1 MVGGSYH
8 MPYPDVY
15 LYDYDLHPLAS
26 LAAGLL
32 GEKLGARGGGDAE
45 RGDLACRF
53 LLLITALVGGCFVVE
68 SQRAKRLRYGA
79 TGREAQPL
87 QHTPAGASKA

>member
-1 MVGGSYH
+1 MEHGE
-8 MPYPDVY
+8 
-15 LYDYDLHPLAS
+15 
-26 LAAGLL
+26 AATPSEATCESTTLL
-32 GEKLGARGGGDAE
+32 FALPMIA
-45 RGDLACRF
+45 F

-79 TGREAQPL
+79 TGREAEPL

>member
-45 RGDLACRF
+45 RGDLACRGVAGSETS
-53 LLLITALVGGCFVVE
+53 LHRGEPRPELV
-68 SQRAKRLRYGA
+68 
-79 TGREAQPL
+79 
-87 QHTPAGASKA
+87 